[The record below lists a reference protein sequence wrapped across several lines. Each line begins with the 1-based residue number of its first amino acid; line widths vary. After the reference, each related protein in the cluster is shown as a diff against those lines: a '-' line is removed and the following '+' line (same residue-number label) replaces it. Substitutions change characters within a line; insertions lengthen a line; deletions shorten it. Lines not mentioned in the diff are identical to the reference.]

1 MNIQKI
7 NYWQRPLISYL
18 RHNRKPEIY
27 RRYGD
32 KNITSSSPAKLT
44 QKLFEGL
51 LKGDRASLARSI
63 TLIESTHP
71 VKCAEARKLIGLAN
85 AHAKKI
91 NLESKTFR

>member
-1 MNIQKI
+1 MNIQT
-7 NYWQRPLISYL
+7 YYYRLRPLINCLEYSCQLKSL
-18 RHNRKPEIY
+18 RNYSE
-27 RRYGD
+27 
-32 KNITSSSPAKLT
+32 KNIANSSPAKTT

-71 VKCAEARKLIGLAN
+71 VKCSEARKLINLAN

>member
-1 MNIQKI
+1 MNIQT
-7 NYWQRPLISYL
+7 YYHRLRPLINCQKYNDKLISL
-18 RHNRKPEIY
+18 RNYSE
-27 RRYGD
+27 
-32 KNITSSSPAKLT
+32 NITSSGPAKTT

-71 VKCAEARKLIGLAN
+71 VKCSEARKLINLAN
-85 AHAKKI
+85 NHAKKI

>member
-1 MNIQKI
+1 MNIQT
-7 NYWQRPLISYL
+7 YYHRLRPLINCRKYNDKLKSL
-18 RHNRKPEIY
+18 RNYSE
-27 RRYGD
+27 
-32 KNITSSSPAKLT
+32 NITRSSPAKTT

-71 VKCAEARKLIGLAN
+71 VKCSEARKLINLAN
-85 AHAKKI
+85 THAKKI

>member
-1 MNIQKI
+1 MNIQTC
-7 NYWQRPLISYL
+7 YHRLRPLINRQKYNDKLIWL
-18 RHNRKPEIY
+18 RNYSE
-27 RRYGD
+27 
-32 KNITSSSPAKLT
+32 NITSSGPAKTT

-71 VKCAEARKLIGLAN
+71 VKCSEARKLINLAN
-85 AHAKKI
+85 NHAKKI

>member
-1 MNIQKI
+1 MNIQKS
-7 NYWQRPLISYL
+7 YHRLRPLINCLEYNCQLKSL
-18 RHNRKPEIY
+18 RNYCE
-27 RRYGD
+27 
-32 KNITSSSPAKLT
+32 KNIASSSPAKTT

-71 VKCAEARKLIGLAN
+71 VKSSEARKLINLAN

-91 NLESKTFR
+91 DLESKTFR